1 MKKVNSFLECL
12 DNFLNIYIIEIKGLS
27 QNTQKAYKYAFKLL
41 FDFLYKEKKIKSDK
55 VTFEI
60 LDYNLLTE
68 FLEWLEKERKCS
80 PKTRNQR
87 LAAIS
92 SFSEYAS
99 IRFIDAT
106 TTFRKAILNIP
117 FKKTTEKQYSYFL
130 KEELKILFNEP
141 DIKTK
146 IGMRN
151 KAILTFMYASGAR
164 AQEVCDLKV
173 CDINFDKDKTR
184 IILHG
189 KGKKTRSITIP
200 RIPAQ
205 ILKEYIDTFMPNGD
219 AESYVF
225 SSQTHKH
232 MTVSCIEEIYKKYI
246 SSAKQKNTTLFCD
259 KYSPHSMRHTTA
271 THMVEAGVPLLIIKN
286 FLGHSSIATTQI
298 YASVSQKTMDNT
310 LIEWNEKWLT
320 KSKESN
326 RHKSNIP
333 AFLK

>member
-12 DNFLNIYIIEIKGLS
+12 DNFLNVYIIEIKGLS

-246 SSAKQKNTTLFCD
+246 SSAKQKG
-259 KYSPHSMRHTTA
+259 TA

-326 RHKSNIP
+326 RYKSNIP
-333 AFLK
+333 DFLK

>member
-1 MKKVNSFLECL
+1 M
-12 DNFLNIYIIEIKGLS
+12 
-27 QNTQKAYKYAFKLL
+27 
-41 FDFLYKEKKIKSDK
+41 
-55 VTFEI
+55 
-60 LDYNLLTE
+60 
-68 FLEWLEKERKCS
+68 
-80 PKTRNQR
+80 
-87 LAAIS
+87 
-92 SFSEYAS
+92 
-99 IRFIDAT
+99 
-106 TTFRKAILNIP
+106 
-117 FKKTTEKQYSYFL
+117 
-130 KEELKILFNEP
+130 FNEP

-246 SSAKQKNTTLFCD
+246 SSAKQKGTATLFCD

-326 RHKSNIP
+326 RYKSNIP
-333 AFLK
+333 DFLK